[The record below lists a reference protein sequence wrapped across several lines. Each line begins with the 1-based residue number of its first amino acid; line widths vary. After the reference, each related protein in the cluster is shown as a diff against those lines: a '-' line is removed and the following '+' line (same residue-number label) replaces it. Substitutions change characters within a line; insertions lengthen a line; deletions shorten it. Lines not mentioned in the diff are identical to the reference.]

1 MKAKNVRV
9 PMQKLILIFLFLIA
23 NLCYAQAPLKTVDDS
38 VVWKASN
45 KYKDPS
51 FFKRLFLGTNYRKE
65 WETAVTLPVFRLSQ
79 KGFTITELGGGFQT
93 KSLEF
98 KDKQG
103 REWVLRTID
112 KDVKKALPSAL
123 QNTLAHRVM
132 QDMVSAAHPYAP
144 VTIPPIAKAIDL
156 VVPEPVIYFVPDD
169 PAFGE
174 YQSIFANQLCLLEER
189 APTPDNSETENT
201 DEMFE
206 KILTEND
213 HLIGQRNL
221 LKARLLDMLIADWD
235 RHADQWRWGQKEKN
249 SINYFY
255 PIPRDRDQAY
265 FYSNGL
271 LIKLAQKISAKHFVG
286 FKGNLKQLEKLS
298 FKSWKFDKLFL
309 NELDAGV
316 WDSTIR
322 FVQARLTDDLIHQSM
337 LNMPPEI
344 YPISGPEMEEK
355 LKGRR
360 DELLEKGMKYYR
372 FLSQIVTV
380 NGTDQEELFH
390 ISSNN
395 DKLRVQVFALK
406 EGVVKHKL
414 YDRFFTRKET
424 WQIKLQ
430 GFDGSD
436 QFVVDKNTNSKIR
449 LMFIG
454 GKGKDTYNIKGKGK
468 HTIEDDKTEN
478 NQLVSASGTMSRIE

>member
-1 MKAKNVRV
+1 
-9 PMQKLILIFLFLIA
+9 MQKLILIYLFLIA
-23 NLCYAQAPLKTVDDS
+23 NLCYAQAPLKAVDDS
-38 VVWKASN
+38 VVWQASN

-93 KSLEF
+93 KSLQF

-112 KDVKKALPSAL
+112 KDVEKALPPL
-123 QNTLAHRVM
+123 LRKTLAKRVV

-144 VTIPPIAKAIDL
+144 VTIPPIAKAFDL

-174 YQSIFANQLCLLEER
+174 YQSIFANQLCLLEEK
-189 APTPDNSETENT
+189 APTLDNSETENT

-249 SINYFY
+249 NINYFY

-271 LIKLAQKISAKHFVG
+271 LVNLAQKISANHFVG
-286 FKGNLKQLEKLS
+286 FRGNLKQLKNLS

-322 FVQARLTDDLIHQSM
+322 FVQAQLTDDLIHQSM

-395 DKLRVQVFALK
+395 NKLRVQVFAWK
-406 EGVVKHKL
+406 DGKINHKL
-414 YDRFFTRKET
+414 YDRAFTRDET
-424 WQIKLQ
+424 WQIKLL
-430 GFDGSD
+430 GFDGND
-436 QFVVDKNTNSKIR
+436 QFLVEEGTKSKIR
-449 LMFIG
+449 LLFNG
-454 GKGKDTYNIKGKGK
+454 GKGKDTYNIKGKVK
-468 HTIEDDKTEN
+468 NTIEEDKGEDN
-478 NQLVSASGTMSRIE
+478 RLVSLSNTRTQ